1 MPLMSICLLIMDYGT
16 MSNAA
21 IQKELGQRLQSE
33 RLNRNLTQIELAA
46 KSGISRR
53 TLIGAETGAGPTMDT
68 LISILRGLGLL
79 ARLHHLLPETEISP
93 VQLAKLKG
101 ARRQR
106 ASRKGTA
113 KRPATAKLWT
123 WKE

>member
-1 MPLMSICLLIMDYGT
+1 MDYEK
-16 MSNAA
+16 MSTPA
-21 IQKELGQRLQSE
+21 IQKELGQRLQRE
-33 RLNRNLTQIELAA
+33 RLNRNLSQVELAA

-53 TLIGAETGAGPTMDT
+53 TLIAAETGEGPTMDT

-79 ARLHHLLPETEISP
+79 SRLNQLLPETEISP

-101 ARRQR
+101 AQRQR

-113 KRPATAKLWT
+113 RTPAAAKLWT